1 MAVKKSRTGKKKRPE
16 YGPQG
21 TKTNAVLQPTEKE
34 IQQYKAGRRANF
46 ASIGLLLIAMILLV
60 LAPNTLDGQASNAVL
75 VIIAYCCTIAAGGVM
90 IYTTRFLVPD
100 RVKMTRIMGG
110 VMIVIGAAG
119 IFFTVYSLMNPVVA

>member
-1 MAVKKSRTGKKKRPE
+1 
-16 YGPQG
+16 
-21 TKTNAVLQPTEKE
+21 
-34 IQQYKAGRRANF
+34 
-46 ASIGLLLIAMILLV
+46 
-60 LAPNTLDGQASNAVL
+60 
-75 VIIAYCCTIAAGGVM
+75 M